1 MNNFLRFSIDNI
13 NFVDEVEKSFFRKI
27 RIKAFSSGKNAHTL
41 PVEEAVIR
49 RNAKTIYNKPILWKY
64 SKYFDDAVGHEE
76 DEIPCGFV
84 PENEDNPLELKEEN
98 GRLYIIINALI
109 WTKYS
114 GKLIDIFKRDGNKKD
129 VSVEM
134 QIIDNRPNKQYEN
147 NVKIDDFV
155 IAGITILGEMIE
167 PACEGCEAEL
177 LEFSKDKQRYLEELE
192 FSKDRI
198 EIDNSKESSVS
209 GKWSNPRR
217 KLFNPIIHSS
227 NRDSLLKEA
236 YLVCDFS
243 SSEPEIS
250 KFKYPHH
257 VIKDDKLI
265 LHKDG
270 LEAAFSRASQQGI
283 VNGDVKEHLLR
294 HYKELN
300 LSTDNFSDL
309 CLNNNDLVL
318 VGDFSMEE
326 NKKNLDMEQD
336 TDKRSTD
343 NQELVDNKND
353 EPDKEDAK
361 MSVEEMECK
370 MKEMM
375 QKISELEECN
385 KAYMERIDSMSDYEE
400 LKKFKCDTEE
410 RMEREKEMA
419 EMEKVMSDI
428 ENRGVCMTE
437 EEKKGFMEK
446 IKDFSSMDAWSNY
459 VKATV
464 FDNAKNVNDV
474 IKMGLPYNTTEKMTG
489 SIWDEF

>member
-49 RNAKTIYNKPILWKY
+49 RNAKTIYNKPILWNY

-375 QKISELEECN
+375 QNIKNIHCN
-385 KAYMERIDSMSDYEE
+385 I
-400 LKKFKCDTEE
+400 L
-410 RMEREKEMA
+410 
-419 EMEKVMSDI
+419 I
-428 ENRGVCMTE
+428 
-437 EEKKGFMEK
+437 
-446 IKDFSSMDAWSNY
+446 IK
-459 VKATV
+459 
-464 FDNAKNVNDV
+464 
-474 IKMGLPYNTTEKMTG
+474 
-489 SIWDEF
+489 